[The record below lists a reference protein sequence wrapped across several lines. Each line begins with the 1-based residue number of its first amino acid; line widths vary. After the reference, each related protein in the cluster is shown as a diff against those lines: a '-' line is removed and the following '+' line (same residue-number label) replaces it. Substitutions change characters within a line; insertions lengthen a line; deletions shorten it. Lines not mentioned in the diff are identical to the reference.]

1 MVRDK
6 LRDIVKIDGKPAAFT
21 DDIIWAFAFLLF
33 DAWLVITIRLFLS
46 SLITILELVL
56 S

>member
-21 DDIIWAFAFLLF
+21 DDII
-33 DAWLVITIRLFLS
+33 
-46 SLITILELVL
+46 
-56 S
+56 